1 MALTDEEKARVL
13 EMLDLLEEEKK
24 INILRSFDSWFKRTR
39 AKRESDPP
47 PPPNNKQGNKTSS

>member
-1 MALTDEEKARVL
+1 MALTDEEKARAL

-24 INILRSFDSWFKRTR
+24 IKILRSFDSWFKRTR

-47 PPPNNKQGNKTSS
+47 PPVRKVVRSV